1 MTKND
6 KLRHHKRRVN
16 VHQIFFL
23 LFFIFLFVFYFFI
36 CFLFFYFLF
45 FYFFGNLEQI
55 RQHPN

>member
-6 KLRHHKRRVN
+6 KDITN
-16 VHQIFFL
+16 VEYRFTRYKFFL
-23 LFFIFLFVFYFFI
+23 IIFYFFIFLFI
-36 CFLFFYFLF
+36 

>member
-6 KLRHHKRRVN
+6 KVRHHKRRVK
-16 VHQIFFL
+16 VHQIYFFL
-23 LFFIFLFVFYFFI
+23 IIFYFFIFLFI
-36 CFLFFYFLF
+36 